1 MEELVHVC
9 TVSLSAALPASHG
22 SMDHG
27 LIVKLRENIYQYDS
41 RGVGILLEVAAQ
53 RKRGSI

>member
-22 SMDHG
+22 SMDYG
-27 LIVKLRENIYQYDS
+27 LIVKLRGSNYQHNS
-41 RGVGILLEVAAQ
+41 RGVGILLAVAAQ
-53 RKRGSI
+53 RK

>member
-1 MEELVHVC
+1 
-9 TVSLSAALPASHG
+9 LPASHG